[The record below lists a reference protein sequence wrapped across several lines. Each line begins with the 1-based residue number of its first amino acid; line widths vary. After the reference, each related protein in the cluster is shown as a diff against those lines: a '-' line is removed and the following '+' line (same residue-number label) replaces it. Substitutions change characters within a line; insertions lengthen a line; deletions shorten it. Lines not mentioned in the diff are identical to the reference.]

1 MEEARRGRERG
12 RDGLFRDDEPFS
24 TNYKFPKSAHR
35 RPRAAMAGVRAAFA
49 FASAA
54 SKPWHVYIVETK
66 SGKLYSGITV
76 DVRRRIEQH
85 CGKRAGGAK
94 ALRGDPP
101 VRLRYAETARDRSSA
116 TRREMAIKRLPRA
129 EKLRLIDGLAG
140 PADDETDPE
149 RARVVLPEELA
160 GLDPLREC
168 RREPDSTR

>member
-1 MEEARRGRERG
+1 
-12 RDGLFRDDEPFS
+12 
-24 TNYKFPKSAHR
+24 
-35 RPRAAMAGVRAAFA
+35 MAGVRAAFA
-49 FASAA
+49 FAAAA

-94 ALRGDPP
+94 SLRGDPP
-101 VRLRYAETARDRSSA
+101 VRLRYAETAPDRSSA

-140 PADDETDPE
+140 PAADETHPE
-149 RARVVLPEELA
+149 CARVVLPAELA
-160 GLDPLREC
+160 GMDPLRE
-168 RREPDSTR
+168 PDPTR